1 LGSHVESVKVVRFQ
15 VPQIRDLLFKLVGT
29 NDDPKIKSEIV
40 CLATYE
46 LKNFEVLLDITIWY
60 DILFAVNLIST
71 NLQSK
76 YVY

>member
-46 LKNFEVLLDITIWY
+46 LKNFEVLLDITI
-60 DILFAVNLIST
+60 
-71 NLQSK
+71 
-76 YVY
+76 

>member
-1 LGSHVESVKVVRFQ
+1 MGSHVESVKVVRFQ